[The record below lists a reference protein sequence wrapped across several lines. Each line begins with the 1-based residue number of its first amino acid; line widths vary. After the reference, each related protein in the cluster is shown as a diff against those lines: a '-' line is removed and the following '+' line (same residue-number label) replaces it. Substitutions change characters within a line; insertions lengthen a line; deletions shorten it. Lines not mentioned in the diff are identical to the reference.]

1 MINKKNDSFICAE
14 LLPLGKRPT
23 KKYLPKY
30 FYHRSMLQEEIRQL
44 RIAYVESSSDNIV
57 ERNII
62 KKRINVIENILNE
75 LNQKEKNE

>member
-1 MINKKNDSFICAE
+1 MINKKNNSFIY
-14 LLPLGKRPT
+14 
-23 KKYLPKY
+23 KKYLDQC
-30 FYHRSMLQEEIRQL
+30 FYHRIMLQQEIRQL
-44 RIAYVESSSDNIV
+44 RIAYVESSSDDIV